1 MAAHALTADA
11 SPSHSRLR
19 AKAAGLARLHA
30 AGVPVP
36 EAYAFDIG
44 PAGEIADLGPA
55 QALVATG
62 PVIVRSALAGEDESD
77 VSAAGLGR
85 SVPDVRGLAALHEAL
100 ASVVAHGLHGR
111 AAVGQV
117 IVQRFVAGRRRLV
130 AIACGGHVDVQ
141 VHDGDPE
148 AVGAGVSALYVGSL
162 AGWDDP
168 AREAVGLVVAR
179 AVTGLPPSRFGHDL
193 ELVVTARDEVFAVQA
208 RPLVAPLWP
217 DAPALL
223 SLAREI
229 DPSLS
234 LAGRWTLDAEHN
246 PAPLSPAHGWL
257 LRHLAAR
264 RADAGNPTSVAGWLY
279 VQTLPRSLAGASHA
293 TVLDPVAALRAL
305 ATEHLPAG
313 RARLRRVVDDA
324 SAGRHDAAFDGAL
337 AAFDAMIDAYLDV
350 LVPSRVAARRAGLR
364 PIPDATDPL
373 SLRGRAAFADVLP
386 ATWDVASPTLAD
398 LGWEDGAD
406 ERVATTLPDDPAV
419 AATLLA
425 EWDDHLFALGLAPL
439 RRALLAEGARRGLA
453 DDDAFFVTP
462 PRLRGDAPT
471 AALAEEI
478 ARARAWQARAAALR
492 PPFALE
498 DGRAV
503 AATPSQALRGH
514 PIGPTARGRL
524 AIRRDLAHLL
534 AAPLRDDE
542 VLAIPALTAPAA
554 VALHASGAR
563 ALVCEHGGPLSH
575 AALMARELGLTALIG
590 CRGCTELPD
599 GTDVTVDTRTG
610 RLRPANKA

>member
-11 SPSHSRLR
+11 SPPTTRLR

-36 EAYAFDIG
+36 PAWAFDIG
-44 PAGEIADLGPA
+44 PDGEVEIAELDEA
-55 QALVATG
+55 EALAKTG
-62 PVIVRSALAGEDESD
+62 PVIVRSALAGEDERD
-77 VSAAGLGR
+77 ASAAGLGL
-85 SVPDVRGLAALHEAL
+85 SVPDVRGVAALREAI
-100 ASVVAHGLHGR
+100 AAVVAHGLGAG
-111 AAVGQV
+111 AASGQV
-117 IVQRFVAGRRRLV
+117 IVQRFVPGRRRLV
-130 AIACGGHVDVQ
+130 AIADAGHVDVQ
-141 VHDGDPE
+141 VHDSDPE

-168 AREAVGLVVAR
+168 ARDAVRRVVDTAVAGL
-179 AVTGLPPSRFGHDL
+179 GPSRWGHDL
-193 ELVVTARDEVFAVQA
+193 ELVVTDDDDVFAVQA

-217 DAPALL
+217 DAEALL
-223 SLAREI
+223 ALAREI

-234 LAGRWTLDAEHN
+234 LTGRWTLDAEHN

-279 VQTLPRSLAGASHA
+279 VQTLPRALAGSSRA

-305 ATEHLPAG
+305 ADEHLPAG
-313 RARLRRVVDDA
+313 RDRLRRVVEDA
-324 SAGRHDAAFDGAL
+324 TAGRHEVAFDGAL

-350 LVPSRVAARRAGLR
+350 LVPARVAARRAGLR
-364 PIPDATDPL
+364 PTPDADHPL

-386 ATWDVASPTLAD
+386 AAWDIASPTLSE
-398 LGWEDGAD
+398 LGWNES
-406 ERVATTLPDDPAV
+406 ATDDAPTAIPDDPAA

-439 RRALLAEGARRGLA
+439 RQALLAEGRRRGLP
-453 DDDAFFVTP
+453 DDDAFFVAP
-462 PRLRGDAPT
+462 PRLRSDASTP
-471 AALAEEI
+471 ALREEI
-478 ARARAWQARAAALR
+478 AQARRWHARAAALR
-492 PPFALE
+492 PPHCIE

-503 AATPSQALRGH
+503 AAAPSAPLQGH
-514 PIGPTARGRL
+514 PIGPTARGCL

-534 AAPLRDDE
+534 AAPLRRDE

-590 CRGCTELPD
+590 CRGCTDLPD
-599 GTDVTVDTRTG
+599 GTEVTLDTRTG
-610 RLRPANKA
+610 RLRPSN